1 MKHLLIHAHG
11 NTAELLAAALRSARN
26 TSTALASTAEIHIVA
41 QGPLVR
47 LLTGGS
53 PLSTDVAETL
63 ENANIHVHACEN
75 SMNGAG
81 VTRTELLQKVC
92 TVPSAVAYLAERQ
105 WEGWAYISI

>member
-11 NTAELLAAALRSARN
+11 NTPELLAAALRSARN
-26 TSTALASTAEIHIVA
+26 TNVALGPDADIHVVA

-47 LLTGGS
+47 LLIGGS
-53 PLSTDVAETL
+53 PLSADIAETL
-63 ENANIHVHACEN
+63 ENANIHLQACEN

-81 VTRTELLQKVC
+81 VTTTELLQRVS

-105 WEGWAYISI
+105 WDGWAYISI

>member
-26 TSTALASTAEIHIVA
+26 TSAALGPDAEIHVVA

-47 LLTGGS
+47 LLIGGS
-53 PLSTDVAETL
+53 PLSADVAETL

-81 VTRTELLQKVC
+81 VTTTELLQKVR

-105 WEGWAYISI
+105 WDGWAYVTI